1 MGGSK
6 GLSRGGAQSDSP
18 SERISLIT
26 YYVENR
32 EKTGKGGSRKT
43 R

>member
-1 MGGSK
+1 M
-6 GLSRGGAQSDSP
+6 SRGVPQSESP
-18 SERISLIT
+18 SERISLVT
-26 YYVENR
+26 YYVEDR